1 VRGFHSFID
10 EASPI
15 NEDYI
20 SVYDS
25 VDLCDVIYGA
35 VKGITGKHVS
45 RIYDDS
51 IWDWSLAV
59 TCPVVSGS
67 KIRPFSIPPTR
78 GRQCSESFAYG
89 NVNVNGWLSSRVT
102 VVDNKREWNISGE
115 VMFRI
120 LVCSN
125 GSYPSSLAL
134 LKSPSA
140 IQHSNEGYES
150 QSPGAEREALSSI
163 GASIPTPLTK
173 LAGVAAIAI
182 AVVIAM
188 FFRRFRLLAFPVWL
202 FSPYGQHH
210 GYALQ

>member
-1 VRGFHSFID
+1 
-10 EASPI
+10 
-15 NEDYI
+15 
-20 SVYDS
+20 
-25 VDLCDVIYGA
+25 L
-35 VKGITGKHVS
+35 
-45 RIYDDS
+45 
-51 IWDWSLAV
+51 
-59 TCPVVSGS
+59 
-67 KIRPFSIPPTR
+67 
-78 GRQCSESFAYG
+78 AYG
-89 NVNVNGWLSSRVT
+89 SVNIDGWLSSCIAVA
-102 VVDNKREWNISGE
+102 DNEREWSISRQGMLRVLASGE
-115 VMFRI
+115 
-120 LVCSN
+120 
-125 GSYPSSLAL
+125 GGYPSSLAL